1 MDDYSIESLM
11 ESRNEWSARLVS
23 TVVPLIVG
31 GFNSIF
37 DEADNLCMEN
47 DEEDKVLMTFQNLI
61 SRIPKWSNAIV
72 ATETARI
79 KEDSHCDYLEE
90 LITCVHIIHLK
101 ALTVVRVGQKQRR
114 IDIDVPS
121 LEKFIHDTYTCCART
136 IYRNVYLFD
145 KNVAPLTFQKQA
157 RELDVIVR
165 EGVLEAIRASI
176 PIDKILKAYIEKTE
190 EEEIVE
196 KPVAPEIAVMD
207 PDEEQ
212 NFAITRLPETPMVAA
227 PLTIEPM
234 VADIST
240 ATSRPPLTDAE
251 KVSFTS
257 HVQTQSIDGSIGT
270 ERTLES
276 MTAPAVSVVSNVGY
290 GDSHD
295 LLKIESTGNPISLDI
310 EDLTPVKNNDQVSIG
325 DIELL

>member
-212 NFAITRLPETPMVAA
+212 NFAITRLPETPMVA
-227 PLTIEPM
+227 
-234 VADIST
+234 DIST